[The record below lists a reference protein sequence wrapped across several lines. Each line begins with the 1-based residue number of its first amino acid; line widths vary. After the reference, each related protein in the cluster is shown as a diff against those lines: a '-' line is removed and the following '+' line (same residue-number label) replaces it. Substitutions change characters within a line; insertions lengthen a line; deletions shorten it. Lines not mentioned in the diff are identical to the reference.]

1 METNISPI
9 EIMKFFDMLNDY
21 EFSEAILN
29 DWADFQFSEIYSWF
43 AKNCS
48 SLEFLEFD
56 SFSFHCFNKDLTI
69 FYVEGKWEIIGRA
82 TIYQIQEI
90 MKFMLFISN
99 FEKVSYDNRQRFLRV
114 SSQSQKARRP

>member
-1 METNISPI
+1 METNISPV

-29 DWADFQFSEIYSWF
+29 DWADFQLSEIYSWF
-43 AKNCS
+43 ARNCS

-56 SFSFHCFNKDLTI
+56 SFSFHCFSKDLTI
-69 FYVEGKWEIIGRA
+69 FYVEGKWEIVGRA
-82 TIYQIQEI
+82 TINQIQEI

-99 FEKVSYDNRQRFLRV
+99 FEKVPYDN
-114 SSQSQKARRP
+114 